1 MIIRKGEE
9 HMKWLIKNGTIASE
23 EKTFLADL
31 LLEDDKIIKIDTN
44 IEDAEAKCID
54 AEGCYVMPGAVDIH
68 THMVWMSVLQG
79 LLMTFIQERLLRPV
93 VVQQLSLTIW
103 HLDQKDAI

>member
-44 IEDAEAKCID
+44 IEDAEATYGF
-54 AEGCYVMPGAVDIH
+54 GCRDCKGY
-68 THMVWMSVLQG
+68 
-79 LLMTFIQERLLRPV
+79 
-93 VVQQLSLTIW
+93 
-103 HLDQKDAI
+103 

>member
-1 MIIRKGEE
+1 
-9 HMKWLIKNGTIASE
+9 MKWLIKNGTIASE

-68 THMVWMSVLQG
+68 THMDLDVGMARAIDDFYTAFDIKPGDGMWLDPEKRVH
-79 LLMTFIQERLLRPV
+79 
-93 VVQQLSLTIW
+93 IW
-103 HLDQKDAI
+103 

>member
-1 MIIRKGEE
+1 
-9 HMKWLIKNGTIASE
+9 MKWLIKNGTIASE

-54 AEGCYVMPGAVDIH
+54 AEGCYVGCSRYSYTYGFGCRDCK
-68 THMVWMSVLQG
+68 G
-79 LLMTFIQERLLRPV
+79 Y
-93 VVQQLSLTIW
+93 
-103 HLDQKDAI
+103 

>member
-1 MIIRKGEE
+1 
-9 HMKWLIKNGTIASE
+9 MKWLIKNGTIASE

-54 AEGCYVMPGAVDIH
+54 AEGCYVMPGAV
-68 THMVWMSVLQG
+68 L
-79 LLMTFIQERLLRPV
+79 LLRIYLIY
-93 VVQQLSLTIW
+93 QHQLILLLS
-103 HLDQKDAI
+103 

>member
-1 MIIRKGEE
+1 
-9 HMKWLIKNGTIASE
+9 MKWLIKNGTIASE

-54 AEGCYVMPGAVDIH
+54 AEGCYVM
-68 THMVWMSVLQG
+68 
-79 LLMTFIQERLLRPV
+79 R
-93 VVQQLSLTIW
+93 VQ
-103 HLDQKDAI
+103 